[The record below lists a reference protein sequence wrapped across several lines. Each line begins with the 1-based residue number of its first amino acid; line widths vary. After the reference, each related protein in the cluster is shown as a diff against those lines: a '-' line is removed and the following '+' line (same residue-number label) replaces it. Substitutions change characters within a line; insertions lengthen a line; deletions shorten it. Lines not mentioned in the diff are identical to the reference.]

1 MGKFGYYIQ
10 LCLYDYIVLKYII
23 DMSNSNNEKAELYNR
38 FLAEYHRLD
47 NEIGQIK
54 MNKFDLDSNDQR
66 LVSELEKKKE
76 YIMGR
81 VNQLS

>member
-1 MGKFGYYIQ
+1 M
-10 LCLYDYIVLKYII
+10 
-23 DMSNSNNEKAELYNR
+23 NNTEKAELYSR

-47 NEIGQIK
+47 NQIGQIK

-66 LVSELEKKKE
+66 LIDELEKKKS

>member
-1 MGKFGYYIQ
+1 
-10 LCLYDYIVLKYII
+10 
-23 DMSNSNNEKAELYNR
+23 MSNSNNEKAELYNR

-47 NEIGQIK
+47 NQIGQIK

-66 LVSELEKKKE
+66 LVDELERKKS

-81 VNQLS
+81 VNQLT

>member
-1 MGKFGYYIQ
+1 M
-10 LCLYDYIVLKYII
+10 
-23 DMSNSNNEKAELYNR
+23 NNTEKAELYSR

-47 NEIGQIK
+47 NQIGQIK

-66 LVSELEKKKE
+66 LVDELERKKS

>member
-1 MGKFGYYIQ
+1 
-10 LCLYDYIVLKYII
+10 
-23 DMSNSNNEKAELYNR
+23 MSNSNNEKAELYNR

-54 MNKFDLDSNDQR
+54 MNKFDLDSNE
-66 LVSELEKKKE
+66 LKMVSELEKKKE